1 MSWLQWAEGEL
12 QQLHHRMRWRTT
24 HAFDARGPQGR
35 FKGRAVISFCSN
47 DYLGLSQ
54 HPAVARAAQHAIEQ
68 FGTGAGASRFVSG
81 TRSLHLELESQLAA
95 WKHTESAT
103 LFPTGFAANLGVLS
117 VFGSAD
123 TTLLSDQLNHASIVD
138 GCRLARG
145 RTLIYRHRDLEHLG
159 WLLQSQPGRC
169 IVVSDSVFSM
179 DGTLAPVTEL
189 LELCMRH
196 DALLVLDEAH
206 AVLGPDLPAAPNLL
220 RLGTLSKTLGSLGGW
235 VAGPRPLIE
244 LLVNRARS
252 MIFTTALPPADT
264 AAALAALQICGS
276 AEGDVLRGQL
286 RQAIDCIAPGHPSPI
301 VPIILGSEHAALDAA
316 EQLLAHGLLVPA
328 IRPPTVPEGSSRLR
342 VALSAAH
349 TWPMLEQLRRA
360 LAALTPLTTE
370 DATGLARQAGAS

>member
-1 MSWLQWAEGEL
+1 MSWLQWAEAEL
-12 QQLHHRMRWRTT
+12 QQLRREMRWRTT
-24 HAFDARGPQGR
+24 HAFDARGPQGTFR
-35 FKGRAVISFCSN
+35 GRAVISFCSN

-54 HPAVARAAQHAIEQ
+54 HPVVARAAQHAIEQ
-68 FGTGAGASRFVSG
+68 FGTGASASRFVSG

-179 DGTLAPVTEL
+179 DGTLAPVAEL
-189 LELCMRH
+189 LELCTRH
-196 DALLVLDEAH
+196 EALLVLDEAH

-235 VAGPRPLIE
+235 VAGARPLIE

-252 MIFTTALPPADT
+252 MIFTTALPPADV
-264 AAALAALQICGS
+264 AAALAALQICRS
-276 AEGDVLRGQL
+276 AEGGALRAQL

-316 EQLLAHGLLVPA
+316 EQLLSQGLLVPA

-349 TWPMLEQLRRA
+349 TPAMLEQLRRA
-360 LAALTPLTTE
+360 LAAVTALTTD
-370 DATGLARQAGAS
+370 DAAERVRQAGAS